1 MDLWPLDCS
10 TLPGGQEW
18 PVVLVTWPPQ
28 AGRSAG
34 DREPLY
40 RLLSSTHVRLLVFSR
55 TTVLRILVK
64 IDEDEEVEATSE
76 DGRLWTAPWEPS
88 NYKKGLH
95 VLQVKV
101 EDEAG
106 HISQREHNFSLDGSS
121 PGSSFIG
128 QLVLLLD
135 MVAFF
140 QVHSSIWS
148 DKVTL
153 SVL

>member
-1 MDLWPLDCS
+1 MR
-10 TLPGGQEW
+10 THRGE
-18 PVVLVTWPPQ
+18 

-55 TTVLRILVK
+55 TTVLRVSVK
-64 IDEDEEVEATSE
+64 IDEEEVVEATSQ
-76 DGRLWTAPWEPS
+76 DGRLWTAPWEPT
-88 NYKKGLH
+88 NYQEGLH
-95 VLQVKV
+95 VLQVSV

-106 HISQREHNFSLDGSS
+106 QLSHREHNFSLDGSTS
-121 PGSSFIG
+121 GSSILG

-140 QVHSSIWS
+140 QVQLGHQQ
-148 DKVTL
+148 
-153 SVL
+153 